1 MKDSEGNSYHA
12 LFRKGREN
20 TVAEWLLDAINGD
33 LKDYGTDLVKKK
45 YWIDM
50 AVRTQARMLVYAK
63 EADRKR

>member
-1 MKDSEGNSYHA
+1 
-12 LFRKGREN
+12 
-20 TVAEWLLDAINGD
+20 